1 MGIKSLYTTNKVL
14 EKLSLVHFCTV
25 LNCFLFITTP
35 RTKLKSNLRSGST
48 FIYSTKGFV
57 FVNAS

>member
-25 LNCFLFITTP
+25 LNETARKETNFWCNYP
-35 RTKLKSNLRSGST
+35 N
-48 FIYSTKGFV
+48 
-57 FVNAS
+57 